1 MYRPFRLA
9 LVAVALSLTALVA
22 ACESGPPRGRRRHE
36 IHPEQDDP
44 LLSGRRGA
52 NDRADDRWSI
62 EGMLPRSGDPARP
75 NVMVEVSVVD
85 AAQASRLDA
94 GVSVRGSFVRGVVS
108 LGADVRAG
116 RGSSRARTSS
126 STFIVVQAGSYGSIS
141 LTDDIRRLCGPYQ
154 GIQVAVLGVRGD
166 TVDVELAPFV
176 APTTV
181 RGQQLQGG
189 TRVSLPSGAS
199 MVIGGFEQSETRSS
213 GGWGSTHES
222 SRSRSTIA
230 VLTVRILG

>member
-1 MYRPFRLA
+1 MNRLPIAALA
-9 LVAVALSLTALVA
+9 LTLTALAV
-22 ACESGPPRGRRRHE
+22 ACETGPPARRRRHE

-52 NDRADDRWSI
+52 NDRADDRWSM
-62 EGMLPRSGDPARP
+62 ESMLPRSGDPDRP

-85 AAQASRLDA
+85 SAQASRLDA

-108 LGADVRAG
+108 LGGSVRAG
-116 RGSSRARTSS
+116 RGGSRARTSS
-126 STFIVVQAGSYGSIS
+126 STFIVVQAGTSGSIS
-141 LTDDIRRLCGPYQ
+141 LTDDIRRFVGPYQ

-176 APTTV
+176 APTTR
-181 RGQQLQGG
+181 RGQTIQGG

-222 SRSRSTIA
+222 SRSRSTLA